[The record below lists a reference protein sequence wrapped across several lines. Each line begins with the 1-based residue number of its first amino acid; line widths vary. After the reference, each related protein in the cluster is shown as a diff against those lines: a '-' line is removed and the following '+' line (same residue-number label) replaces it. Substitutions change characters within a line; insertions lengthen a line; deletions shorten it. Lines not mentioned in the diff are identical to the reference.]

1 MENEFDRSLES
12 NIICYILK
20 RHNACI
26 LSKSKQAINK
36 DTVFKC
42 LTINQDYV

>member
-1 MENEFDRSLES
+1 MENEFYRSLES
-12 NIICYILK
+12 NIICYIFK
-20 RHNACI
+20 RHNACF
-26 LSKSKQAINK
+26 LSKSKQTINK